1 MIVLLAMFVMT
12 GVSLFEIADQ
22 TMEVTELD
30 SLAFESSRQAMVT
43 TVAVADFQTE
53 LYHLTSTGAN
63 EADRQKVEATAQQL
77 LSKLDA
83 IVLLIPQQDIM
94 PNVGATLAGYQW
106 AARQMIE
113 FARQDPAY
121 GVMMMGYVEEYFR
134 QLRALL
140 AETIDRAQ
148 KRKNE
153 TVAEILADLR
163 AIRAFLIALAA
174 IGTVVSIASALS
186 IARVIAAPTIRLT
199 KTMTVL
205 ASGELAIAVPDLDR
219 RDEIGAMARAVAVF
233 KDNMVN
239 EQRLSRKIVHLAHYD
254 PLTDLPNRSL
264 FQEKLDTAL
273 SFSRRG
279 RQFALH
285 CLDLDRFKDIND
297 TLGHP

>member
-1 MIVLLAMFVMT
+1 
-12 GVSLFEIADQ
+12 
-22 TMEVTELD
+22 
-30 SLAFESSRQAMVT
+30 MVT

-77 LSKLDA
+77 LSELDA

-121 GVMMMGYVEEYFR
+121 GVMMMGYVEEYFH

-140 AETIDRAQ
+140 AQTIDRAQ

-174 IGTVVSIASALS
+174 IGTVVSIASAL
-186 IARVIAAPTIRLT
+186 
-199 KTMTVL
+199 
-205 ASGELAIAVPDLDR
+205 
-219 RDEIGAMARAVAVF
+219 
-233 KDNMVN
+233 
-239 EQRLSRKIVHLAHYD
+239 
-254 PLTDLPNRSL
+254 
-264 FQEKLDTAL
+264 
-273 SFSRRG
+273 
-279 RQFALH
+279 
-285 CLDLDRFKDIND
+285 
-297 TLGHP
+297 